1 MQSLILQN
9 ESLILHPY
17 RAIYWPKEDALLLS
31 DLHLGKGAHFRRSG
45 IAVPEATGMGNFWR
59 MEQLLLAFQ
68 PGRIL
73 FLGDLF
79 HSDYNQVWEQFA
91 DFIANNSSVSFE
103 LIPGNHDILGA
114 KRYEAAGLL
123 LQEEILELGPFWL
136 THHPMDE
143 ADLPADKYVI
153 AGHVHPCVRMSNTGG
168 RRGSIRLP
176 AFWFGPRQ
184 GLLPAFGEFT
194 GGYTVPVGKGDRV
207 FVLVEGEIL
216 AV

>member
-1 MQSLILQN
+1 MHTFNLQG
-9 ESLILHPY
+9 EELILHPY
-17 RAIYWPKEDALLLS
+17 RAIYWPKERALLLS

-45 IAVPEATGMGNFWR
+45 IAVPEATGSGNFWR
-59 MEQLLLAFQ
+59 LNQLLLEFQ
-68 PGRIL
+68 PERIL

-79 HSDYNQVWEQFA
+79 HSDYNHVWEQFV
-91 DFIANNSSVSFE
+91 DFIAEHSDISFE
-103 LIPGNHDILGA
+103 LIPGNHDILGQ

-136 THHPMDE
+136 THHPMEEDQ
-143 ADLPADKYVI
+143 LPIDKYII

-168 RRGSIRLP
+168 KRGSIRLP
-176 AFWFGPRQ
+176 AFWFGTRQ

-194 GGYTVPVGKGDRV
+194 GGYTVQVGKKDRV
-207 FVLVEGEIL
+207 FVLVEGEVL

>member
-1 MQSLILQN
+1 M
-9 ESLILHPY
+9 
-17 RAIYWPKEDALLLS
+17 LLA

-45 IAVPEATGMGNFWR
+45 IAVPEATGARNFWR
-59 MEQLLLAFQ
+59 LQNLIDEFQ
-68 PGRIL
+68 PERIL

-79 HSDYNQVWEQFA
+79 HSDYNQVWEQFV
-91 DFIANNSSVSFE
+91 DFIAKHDAISFE
-103 LIPGNHDILGA
+103 LIPGNHDILGE

-123 LQEEILELGPFWL
+123 LQDEILEMGPFWL
-136 THHPMDE
+136 THHPMEKDQ
-143 ADLPADKYVI
+143 LPTDKYVL

-176 AFWFGPRQ
+176 AFWFGERQ

-194 GGYTVPVGKGDRV
+194 GGYTVPVGKKDRV
-207 FVLVEGEIL
+207 FVLVEGEVL